1 MKSSTNIQLLVLGVL
16 LILASAL
23 DVNTLSISTIGYHVA
38 MILKAV
44 TFAAG
49 LFVLAKSNKII

>member
-1 MKSSTNIQLLVLGVL
+1 MNSSTNIPLLVLGVL

-23 DVNTLSISTIGYHVA
+23 DVNTLSISTIGYNVT

-44 TFAAG
+44 SFAAG